1 MKVISAYQLLL
12 DVINTKK
19 LSKEDILN
27 KIDVFFIAGRINQ
40 EEYTALIEKV
50 KEVYGE

>member
-1 MKVISAYQLLL
+1 MNVISAYQLLL

-19 LSKEDILN
+19 LTKEDILN
-27 KIDVFFIAGRINQ
+27 KIDVFYVAGRITE
-40 EEYTALIEKV
+40 EEYKALIDKV